1 MTRGAG
7 GFTLIELL
15 MAMAIMVV
23 FGGALLSLVR
33 AGESMARLQPEAADV
48 QQRARIALQVLGSEL
63 ALAGAGLDRGPLAGP
78 LARFFAPAAPS
89 ADGGITIWYV
99 SSRIAQAT
107 LAMPLAPGET
117 AAYIQPPAEC
127 PIADPACTFGNASTA
142 LVFDGHGCRD
152 VVRVDRVTA
161 VALDVRAG
169 ARGCTYAAGAA
180 LAQGEVRTYRVEAAS
195 RQLLRRD
202 EATGA
207 SVPLLDNVLGM
218 DVEYF
223 DAGRRIRVTLRLSP
237 AIANPLVPAFEVSC
251 DVRPPNLQG
260 G

>member
-1 MTRGAG
+1 M
-7 GFTLIELL
+7 
-15 MAMAIMVV
+15 
-23 FGGALLSLVR
+23 
-33 AGESMARLQPEAADV
+33 QPEAADV

-78 LARFFAPAAPS
+78 LAQFFAPAVPS

-99 SSRIAQAT
+99 SSRMAQAT

-117 AAYIQPPAEC
+117 GAYIQPPAEC
-127 PIADPACTFGNASTA
+127 PVADPACTFSNASTA
-142 LVFDGHGCRD
+142 LVFDAHGCRD

-161 VALDVRAG
+161 AALDVRAG
-169 ARGCTYAAGAA
+169 ARGCVYAPGAA
-180 LAQGEVRTYRVEAAS
+180 LAQGEVRTYRVDPAS

-218 DVEYF
+218 DVEYL
-223 DAGRRIRVTLRLSP
+223 DAGRHIRLTLRLSP
-237 AIANPLVPAFEVSC
+237 AIANPLVPPFEVSC

-260 G
+260 P